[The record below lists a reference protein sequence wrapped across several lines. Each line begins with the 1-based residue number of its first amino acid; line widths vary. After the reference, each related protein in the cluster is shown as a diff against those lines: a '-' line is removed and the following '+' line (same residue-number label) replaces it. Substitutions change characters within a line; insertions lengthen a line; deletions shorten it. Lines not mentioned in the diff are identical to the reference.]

1 LVKDATLDGE
11 ALNVFAGSKENVFKK
26 EWKREPWDMH
36 CMRINKINKFCKK
49 DNKASAILHGGGFFK
64 TKGPCRL

>member
-1 LVKDATLDGE
+1 M
-11 ALNVFAGSKENVFKK
+11 
-26 EWKREPWDMH
+26 EPRDMH
-36 CMRINKINKFCKK
+36 CMRIIKINKFCKK